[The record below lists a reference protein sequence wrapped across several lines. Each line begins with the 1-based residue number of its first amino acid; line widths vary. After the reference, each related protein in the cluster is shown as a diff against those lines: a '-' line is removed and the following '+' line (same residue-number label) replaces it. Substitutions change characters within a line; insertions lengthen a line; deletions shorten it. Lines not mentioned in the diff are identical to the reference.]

1 MNILDAFIKKHGQF
15 ILVIIGKPCTNKSYI
30 AKEFADDLKLPIINM
45 NKYYTDNKFVE
56 KTVNDTSYKLY
67 DHPDN
72 INWDM
77 VNRDVETKIG
87 PIGGSS
93 GGGGGGSSGGG
104 GGGVV
109 LYGNYIDSTKIT
121 FKPNFVFFINMNNN
135 MCKTILIKN
144 KLLPYSPL
152 SLTNEAPI
160 NPDIAPIN
168 PDMAEAED
176 GDVEAVEGEEV
187 VVEGEE
193 VVAEGEEV
201 VAEGE
206 EEGEAD
212 GEEVVAEEGD
222 KEEEDWEQTIDD
234 SNTLEEIGAEGDEP
248 GVYNEEEQDGGG
260 EQGGQGGQEEQEE
273 QGGHGEQEGQEEEQ
287 LNNYFTNIFLPLYE
301 ELITKIKINK
311 FYNIKSDTKI
321 DKIYDD
327 MFDYLMALIEKD
339 VSPPK
344 KEKGSS
350 KETGK
355 GHSKEAEMGR
365 RKESGKGRGKGKSKK
380 M

>member
-30 AKEFADDLKLPIINM
+30 AKEFANDLKLPIINM

-77 VNRDVETKIG
+77 VNSDVESKV
-87 PIGGSS
+87 GS
-93 GGGGGGSSGGG
+93 G

-121 FKPNFVFFINMNNN
+121 FKPNFVFFVNMNNN
-135 MCKTILIKN
+135 ICKTILIKN

-160 NPDIAPIN
+160 NPD
-168 PDMAEAED
+168 M
-176 GDVEAVEGEEV
+176 EAVEGEEKV
-187 VVEGEE
+187 EVEGEE
-193 VVAEGEEV
+193 VEVGMEDEDKEAVEEAV
-201 VAEGE
+201 R
-206 EEGEAD
+206 
-212 GEEVVAEEGD
+212 EEGD
-222 KEEEDWEQTIDD
+222 EEAEAMDGDAEPITTGQEGVREEGDEEEEDWEQTIVD
-234 SNTLEEIGAEGDEP
+234 SAIMKRMGAEGDEP
-248 GVYNEEEQDGGG
+248 GVYNEEDQEGGG
-260 EQGGQGGQEEQEE
+260 EGDGVG
-273 QGGHGEQEGQEEEQ
+273 GQEEEQ

-301 ELITKIKINK
+301 EIITKVKINK

-321 DKIYDD
+321 DTIYDD
-327 MFDYLMALIEKD
+327 MFDYLMTLIEKD
-339 VSPPK
+339 VSPPPK

-355 GHSKEAEMGR
+355 GHGKEAGKGYGKVAG
-365 RKESGKGRGKGKSKK
+365 KEAGKGRGKGKKGKS
-380 M
+380 